1 MSEEI
6 STPEAPQPKVETP
19 EAPQP
24 EVKPEEAPKAP
35 ATQPESGPLDAL
47 LATLDDDVK
56 LALLNEG
63 GKKALLAE
71 REAAKAA
78 RRDRDAALTKVQEFE
93 RAKLSEQE
101 RLTAD
106 LGDAQKQA
114 QAFRQRAVRSEVRAL
129 AAASFADP
137 DDAAGAL
144 DLDDYINDSGDID
157 ETAIEA
163 DLQALLERK
172 PHWAKAQPQEG
183 PRRPAP
189 DRTQAS
195 GANHKQAPLTPA
207 DEFQGFINSR
217 LKPSR

>member
-6 STPEAPQPKVETP
+6 ETP
-19 EAPQP
+19 EPSQPEAGTPEGPQP
-24 EVKPEEAPKAP
+24 EPERGNEPKPQTEKPK
-35 ATQPESGPLDAL
+35 GNPLDSL
-47 LATLDDDVK
+47 LATLDDEVK

-71 REAAKAA
+71 REKAKQA
-78 RRDRDAALTKVQEFE
+78 RDARDAALAKVQEYE

-114 QAFRQRAVRSEVRAL
+114 QEFRRRAVRSEVRAL
-129 AAASFADP
+129 AATSFADP

-144 DLDDYINDSGDID
+144 DLDDFINDSGDID
-157 ETAIEA
+157 EQAIRSA
-163 DLQALLERK
+163 LDGLLERK
-172 PHWAKAQPQEG
+172 PHWAKTQPPEG

-195 GANHKQAPLTPA
+195 GANKTKAPNPR
-207 DEFQGFINSR
+207 DEFSGWLSSR
-217 LKPSR
+217 LPL

>member
-6 STPEAPQPKVETP
+6 EVPESAQPEAGTPEASQPEPKRGNEP
-19 EAPQP
+19 EAQP
-24 EVKPEEAPKAP
+24 EKPK
-35 ATQPESGPLDAL
+35 GNPLDSL

-71 REAAKAA
+71 REKAKQA
-78 RRDRDAALTKVQEFE
+78 RDARDAALAKVQEFE
-93 RAKLSEQE
+93 RAKLSDQE
-101 RLTAD
+101 RIAAD
-106 LGDAQKQA
+106 LSDAQKQA
-114 QAFRQRAVRSEVRAL
+114 ETFRQRAVRSEVRAL

-144 DLDDYINDSGDID
+144 NLDDFINDTGDID
-157 ETAIEA
+157 EQAIRSA
-163 DLQALLERK
+163 LDSLLERK
-172 PHWAKAQPQEG
+172 PHWAKTQPPEG

-195 GANHKQAPLTPA
+195 GANKQRTLDPA
-207 DEFQGFINSR
+207 DEFAGFVNTR
-217 LKPSR
+217 LTRR

>member
-6 STPEAPQPKVETP
+6 ETP
-19 EAPQP
+19 EPSQSEGTAPEEPQP
-24 EVKPEEAPKAP
+24 DPEPGGEPTSKAEKPKGNA
-35 ATQPESGPLDAL
+35 LDSL

-71 REAAKAA
+71 REKAKQA
-78 RRDRDAALTKVQEFE
+78 RDARDAALAKVQEFE

-106 LGDAQKQA
+106 LGVAQKQA
-114 QAFRQRAVRSEVRAL
+114 AAFRQQAVRSEVRAL
-129 AAASFADP
+129 AASSFADP

-144 DLDDYINDSGDID
+144 DLDDFINDTGEID
-157 ETAIEA
+157 EQGIRSAL
-163 DLQALLERK
+163 DSLLERK
-172 PHWAKAQPQEG
+172 PHWAKTQPPEG
-183 PRRPAP
+183 SRRPAP

-195 GANHKQAPLTPA
+195 GANKTRPLTPE
-207 DEFQGFINSR
+207 DEFSGW
-217 LKPSR
+217 LKSQLK

>member
-6 STPEAPQPKVETP
+6 TTP

-24 EVKPEEAPKAP
+24 EVETPELETPTAPTSDVKPEGAPKAS
-35 ATQPESGPLDAL
+35 EEKLGPLDAL
-47 LATLDDDVK
+47 LSTLDDDVK

-78 RRDRDAALTKVQEFE
+78 RRDRDAALTKVQEYE
-93 RAKLSEQE
+93 RAQLTEQE

-114 QAFRQRAVRSEVRAL
+114 QEFRRRAVRSEVRAL
-129 AAASFADP
+129 AATSFADP

-144 DLDDYINDSGDID
+144 DLDDFVNDSGDID
-157 ETAIEA
+157 EQAIRSA
-163 DLQALLERK
+163 LDSLLERK
-172 PHWAKAQPQEG
+172 PHWAKTQPPEG

-195 GANHKQAPLTPA
+195 GANKQRSLDPA
-207 DEFQGFINSR
+207 DEFAGFIKAR
-217 LKPSR
+217 LK

>member
-6 STPEAPQPKVETP
+6 TTP

-24 EVKPEEAPKAP
+24 EVETPEVPTPEAEPEERPKAP
-35 ATQPESGPLDAL
+35 EGKSEPLDAL

-78 RRDRDAALTKVQEFE
+78 RRDRDAALSKVQEYE

-114 QAFRQRAVRSEVRAL
+114 QEFRRRAVRSEVRAL
-129 AAASFADP
+129 AANSFADP

-144 DLDDYINDSGDID
+144 DLDDFINDSGDID
-157 ETAIEA
+157 EQAIRSA
-163 DLQALLERK
+163 LDGLLERK
-172 PHWAKAQPQEG
+172 PHWAKTQPPEG

-195 GANHKQAPLTPA
+195 GANKQRTLDPA
-207 DEFQGFINSR
+207 DEFAGFVTTR
-217 LKPSR
+217 LTRR

>member
-6 STPEAPQPKVETP
+6 TTPAEPQPEPETP
-19 EAPQP
+19 EAPPEPEVQP
-24 EVKPEEAPKAP
+24 ETTAKGPEK
-35 ATQPESGPLDAL
+35 QGPLDAL
-47 LATLDDDVK
+47 LATLDDEVK

-78 RRDRDAALTKVQEFE
+78 RRDRDAALAKVQEFE
-93 RAKLSEQE
+93 RAKLTEQE

-114 QAFRQRAVRSEVRAL
+114 QAFRQRAVRSEVRAI

-157 ETAIEA
+157 EQAIRSA
-163 DLQALLERK
+163 LDALLERK
-172 PHWAKAQPQEG
+172 PHWAKSQPPEG

-195 GANHKQAPLTPA
+195 GANKKQAPSPR
-207 DEFQGFINSR
+207 DEFAGWLSSK
-217 LKPSR
+217 LT

>member
-6 STPEAPQPKVETP
+6 EAPEPPQPEGEVEAP

-24 EVKPEEAPKAP
+24 ELEHGNDPKA
-35 ATQPESGPLDAL
+35 QPKKPKGNPLDTL
-47 LATLDDDVK
+47 LATLDDEAK

-71 REAAKAA
+71 REKAKQA
-78 RRDRDAALTKVQEFE
+78 RDARDAALAKVQEFE

-101 RLTAD
+101 RIAAD
-106 LGDAQKQA
+106 LSNAQKQA
-114 QAFRQRAVRSEVRAL
+114 ATFRQRAVRSEVRAL

-144 DLDDYINDSGDID
+144 DLDDFINDSGDID
-157 ETAIEA
+157 EQAIRSA
-163 DLQALLERK
+163 LDGLLERK
-172 PHWAKAQPQEG
+172 PHWAKPQPPEG

-195 GANHKQAPLTPA
+195 GANKQRTLNPA
-207 DEFQGFINSR
+207 DEFAGFIKAR
-217 LKPSR
+217 LK